1 MWNWLWKNSRKCQ
14 DVTTPSLRNGTHF
27 DITFQ
32 KRTVDKS
39 IVIKFFYK
47 VINLVEI
54 FLNLGS
60 LVPL

>member
-14 DVTTPSLRNGTHF
+14 NVTTPSLRVGVNF

-32 KRTVDKS
+32 KRTLVKS
-39 IVIKFFYK
+39 IVIRFYK
-47 VINLVEI
+47 VINLLEI

>member
-14 DVTTPSLRNGTHF
+14 NVTTPSLSVGVNL

-32 KRTVDKS
+32 KRTLVKS
-39 IVIKFFYK
+39 IVIRFYK
-47 VINLVEI
+47 VINLLET